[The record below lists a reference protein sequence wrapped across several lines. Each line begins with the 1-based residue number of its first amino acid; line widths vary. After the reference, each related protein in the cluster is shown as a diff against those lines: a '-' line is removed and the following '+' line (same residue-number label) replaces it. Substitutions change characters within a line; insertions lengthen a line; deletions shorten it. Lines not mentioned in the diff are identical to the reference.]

1 MIAYNKT
8 ITKPLPGPVIV
19 NCEPPK
25 TATTVP
31 PTIEAITPEIGGA
44 SEAMARPNPSGNAT
58 NDTTNPANK
67 FLGTSFIKSFIIYYF
82 QFFIIRTSVG
92 NSDKI
97 CSISFGKILEI
108 KEDRFVSEFRT
119 SKSARTTLA

>member
-25 TATTVP
+25 RATTVP

-44 SEAMARPNPSGNAT
+44 SEAMARPNPSSMRLM
-58 NDTTNPANK
+58 K
-67 FLGTSFIKSFIIYYF
+67 
-82 QFFIIRTSVG
+82 QQIRRI
-92 NSDKI
+92 N
-97 CSISFGKILEI
+97 F
-108 KEDRFVSEFRT
+108 
-119 SKSARTTLA
+119 

>member
-25 TATTVP
+25 IATTVP

-44 SEAMARPNPSGNAT
+44 SEAMADLIQAVMRLM
-58 NDTTNPANK
+58 K
-67 FLGTSFIKSFIIYYF
+67 
-82 QFFIIRTSVG
+82 QQIRRI
-92 NSDKI
+92 N
-97 CSISFGKILEI
+97 F
-108 KEDRFVSEFRT
+108 
-119 SKSARTTLA
+119 